1 MKKSEIK
8 KQILEKISIMEQNT
22 FLFPLSWSEKIEME
36 DYSWSY
42 KTYNSGSK
50 GVSRYHNIEI
60 YNSDIKILD
69 INFRNSN
76 IEIIQNLDLK
86 AITYLDVLN
95 YVSIIFDEK
104 HSFKNHSEGKRKI
117 RKSINEKKQLV
128 KNNLKEI
135 ELLEQRLLDFKELS

>member
-36 DYSWSY
+36 DYPWSY
-42 KTYNSGSK
+42 RTYNSGHK
-50 GVSRYHNIEI
+50 GISRYHNIEI
-60 YNSDIKILD
+60 HVGNNKILD
-69 INFRNSN
+69 INFRNNN
-76 IEIIQNLDLK
+76 IEIVQNLDLK
-86 AITYLDVLN
+86 TVTYLDVLN

-117 RKSINEKKQLV
+117 RKTITEKTDLIKRTLAEV
-128 KNNLKEI
+128 
-135 ELLEQRLLDFKELS
+135 ELLKQRLIDFKEI